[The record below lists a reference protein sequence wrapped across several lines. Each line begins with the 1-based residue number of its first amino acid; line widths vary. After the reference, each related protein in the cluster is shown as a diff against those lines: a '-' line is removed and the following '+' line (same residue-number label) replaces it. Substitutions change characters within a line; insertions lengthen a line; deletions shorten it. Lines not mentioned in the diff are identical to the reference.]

1 MRLPKQSAY
10 RHPRPSILLLDQRS
24 AFHHINPRAPM
35 PSSEAEVRAMHTV
48 QLIQKLREIERA
60 LELEDRSIIRHL
72 LIEAQECALR
82 VQRETEEQTRRE
94 SRFVRVTH

>member
-1 MRLPKQSAY
+1 
-10 RHPRPSILLLDQRS
+10 
-24 AFHHINPRAPM
+24 
-35 PSSEAEVRAMHTV
+35 MHTV

-60 LELEDRSIIRHL
+60 LELEDRSIIRRL